1 MALGP
6 WPEFVLEN
14 SISRTTQRVMYW
26 ITHINIGAALGIV
39 AFLVYSSIE
48 TVFIEPHG
56 NLVKANAMTQ
66 SQEVRK

>member
-1 MALGP
+1 MHLTTP
-6 WPEFVLEN
+6 RVL
-14 SISRTTQRVMYW
+14 YW
-26 ITHINIGAALGIV
+26 LTHINIGAAFGIV

-56 NLVKANAMTQ
+56 NLVKTSAVTQ

>member
-1 MALGP
+1 
-6 WPEFVLEN
+6 
-14 SISRTTQRVMYW
+14 MYW

-56 NLVKANAMTQ
+56 NLVKTSAVTQ

>member
-1 MALGP
+1 M
-6 WPEFVLEN
+6 
-14 SISRTTQRVMYW
+14 SRTTQRVMYW

-39 AFLVYSSIE
+39 AFLVYSGIE

>member
-6 WPEFVLEN
+6 WPGFVLEN
-14 SISRTTQRVMYW
+14 SMSRTTQRVMYW

-48 TVFIEPHG
+48 TVLIEPHG
-56 NLVKANAMTQ
+56 NLVKASAMTQ